1 MLLGAE
7 KRRKEEEGLESKA
20 SSRSE
25 PSKLESGRPSAANSC
40 KDVECFSLM
49 EIGFRSR
56 DQAMGVGRTRAQ
68 EEDSI
73 ESDSGSAG
81 FEFQKAERTP
91 HHRATAAL
99 VPLFSKPAPSKW
111 DDAHKWIASPTSNRG
126 GNKGGGGG
134 GQAKKGDLVGY
145 VNRHTA
151 AKAALDVVEE
161 VDTKRVDVSQAKKEM
176 GAAKSMSWVG
186 EHHPAPDSGAKPA
199 AVLEN
204 PVVDSD
210 VNFSWHDSSS
220 TQSDT
225 TFMTPVPTIRA
236 VSMRDMG
243 TEMTPIASQEP
254 SRTGTPIRATSPL
267 SSPPLSLPSTP
278 QRSAPGSTQTDTI
291 PHQELSIKELSEKE
305 QHRKTRREIM
315 VLGQQLGKTNI
326 AAWASKEDEELYA
339 STSTNMVSKDHSARS
354 VIEARAAAWEEAE
367 KTKYLARFKQEEI
380 KIMAWENHQ
389 KATIEAELR
398 KIEVKVERMRASSHE
413 RLMSQLASVR
423 HKAED
428 KRAAAGAKRNQQA
441 AKTAQQADY
450 IRRTGRI
457 PSKFYC
463 WGWCF

>member
-1 MLLGAE
+1 MLQLGAE

-40 KDVECFSLM
+40 KDVECSSSM
-49 EIGFRSR
+49 EVGFRSR

-68 EEDSI
+68 EEDST

-81 FEFQKAERTP
+81 FEFQKAERMS
-91 HHRATAAL
+91 HHRSTATAAL

-134 GQAKKGDLVGY
+134 QAKKGDFVGY
-145 VNRHTA
+145 VSRQNA

-186 EHHPAPDSGAKPA
+186 EHHPAPESGAKPA

-220 TQSDT
+220 TQSAT

-267 SSPPLSLPSTP
+267 SSPPLSQPSTP
-278 QRSAPGSTQTDTI
+278 QRSVPGSTQTDTI
-291 PHQELSIKELSEKE
+291 HHQELSEKE

-339 STSTNMVSKDHSARS
+339 STSTNMMSKDHSARS

-413 RLMSQLASVR
+413 RLMNQLASVR
-423 HKAED
+423 HKAEQ
-428 KRAAAGAKRNQQA
+428 KRAAAEAKRNQQA

-457 PSKFYC
+457 PSKFYL

>member
-210 VNFSWHDSSS
+210 
-220 TQSDT
+220 
-225 TFMTPVPTIRA
+225 VPTIRA